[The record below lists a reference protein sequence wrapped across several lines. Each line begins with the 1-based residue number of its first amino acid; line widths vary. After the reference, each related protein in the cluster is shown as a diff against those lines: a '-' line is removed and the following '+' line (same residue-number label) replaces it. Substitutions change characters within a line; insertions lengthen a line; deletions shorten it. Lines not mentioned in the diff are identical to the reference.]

1 MLSYYYILFI
11 FILLYT
17 FALASLDGGSRLKLQ
32 VAVLEANMSKGFL
45 LCSSEV
51 ATVGHSKTVR
61 IVTSKDQGSFELFE
75 VLGSAWISLSD
86 GDLTP
91 QTTKKITIRL

>member
-17 FALASLDGGSRLKLQ
+17 FALASLDEGSRLKLQ
-32 VAVLEANMSKGFL
+32 VAVLEANMSEGFL

-61 IVTSKDQGSFELFE
+61 IVTSKDQG
-75 VLGSAWISLSD
+75 VV
-86 GDLTP
+86 
-91 QTTKKITIRL
+91 

>member
-1 MLSYYYILFI
+1 MLSYYLYI

-32 VAVLEANMSKGFL
+32 VAVLEANMSEGFL

-51 ATVGHSKTVR
+51 ATVGHSKTMR
-61 IVTSKDQGSFELFE
+61 IVTSKDQGVVTSLFE
-75 VLGSAWISLSD
+75 VLGTLCISISD

-91 QTTKKITIRL
+91 QTTKKKTIRL